1 MATFFVCSLIEFAKF
16 GCGRVKPIT
25 PKKIHAIAQHQPP
38 PAQHLPATYH
48 SRIISNTLIHHP
60 TRNTPG
66 ICDQAP
72 PATPWTT
79 SYATPFQSHP
89 QSTSTNKHSPDT
101 ITYHR
106 QHAFRPPPTTP
117 QHPLRHLPPHSA
129 IKHHHQQSNNS
140 PSKFCDPDT
149 NTLHNT
155 SLLHD
160 QAPPM
165 THPRWHSPPATNPE
179 NPRSPIPRLEVRTL

>member
-16 GCGRVKPIT
+16 GCGCVKPIT
-25 PKKIHAIAQHQPP
+25 PKNPRHSTTPTTSSATPPSHIPFTHHQQHPN
-38 PAQHLPATYH
+38 
-48 SRIISNTLIHHP
+48 SHP
-60 TRNTPG
+60 TRNTPS

-79 SYATPFQSHP
+79 SYSTPFQSHP

-140 PSKFCDPDT
+140 PSKFCDQTPTPCTTPPCFMIRHHQWHTLDDT
-149 NTLHNT
+149 LPLQQTQKIRDHP
-155 SLLHD
+155 SLDLK
-160 QAPPM
+160 
-165 THPRWHSPPATNPE
+165 
-179 NPRSPIPRLEVRTL
+179 